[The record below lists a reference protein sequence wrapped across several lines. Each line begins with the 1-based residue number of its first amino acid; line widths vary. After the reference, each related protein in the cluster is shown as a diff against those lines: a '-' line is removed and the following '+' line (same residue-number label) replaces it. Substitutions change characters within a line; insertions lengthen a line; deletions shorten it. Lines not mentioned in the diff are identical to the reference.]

1 MNDMNIYTLDL
12 CNYFKFEFLQFWV
25 KITNHNLTQEEM
37 DIWFQFTFKMGIWVQ
52 MRENEPM
59 MLL

>member
-1 MNDMNIYTLDL
+1 M
-12 CNYFKFEFLQFWV
+12 V
-25 KITNHNLTQEEM
+25 QEEM

-59 MLL
+59 MLV